1 MGFQKGTGGNLNRCD
16 CSVCA
21 CGRRA
26 DLDLKDLW
34 DLRGYSEKS
43 TLQPKLAG
51 FLEQEAHELLESR
64 DFLPVRPERHDILE
78 VVELAHVPS
87 FPIRDCAARLKGV
100 IQRFDLSKPVL
111 LNIL

>member
-1 MGFQKGTGGNLNRCD
+1 MNRSD
-16 CSVCA
+16 CSPRT

-26 DLDLKDLW
+26 NFDLKDLW
-34 DLRGYSEKS
+34 DSRGYSENS
-43 TLQPKLAG
+43 TPQPKLAG